1 MYDKMRILDEWM
13 VAWGPFVIGFVVYEN
28 LR

>member
-1 MYDKMRILDEWM
+1 VYDKMRILDEWM
-13 VAWGPFVIGFVVYEN
+13 VAWGSFVMGFVVHED